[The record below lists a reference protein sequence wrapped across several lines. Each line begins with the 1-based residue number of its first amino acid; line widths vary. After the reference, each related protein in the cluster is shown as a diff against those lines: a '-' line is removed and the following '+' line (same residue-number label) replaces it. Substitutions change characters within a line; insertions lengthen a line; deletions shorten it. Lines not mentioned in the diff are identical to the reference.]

1 MQTLPYLPVLFGNM
15 LLYLAGG
22 YHSGDSYCD
31 TFGTAQEE
39 RGGAGGT
46 QIRFK
51 KWGCRDIP
59 ITPDGNLLRN
69 NK

>member
-1 MQTLPYLPVLFGNM
+1 MWALPYLPDIFGDM

-39 RGGAGGT
+39 RGGAGGKK
-46 QIRFK
+46 IRTK
-51 KWGCRDIP
+51 
-59 ITPDGNLLRN
+59 NLME
-69 NK
+69 